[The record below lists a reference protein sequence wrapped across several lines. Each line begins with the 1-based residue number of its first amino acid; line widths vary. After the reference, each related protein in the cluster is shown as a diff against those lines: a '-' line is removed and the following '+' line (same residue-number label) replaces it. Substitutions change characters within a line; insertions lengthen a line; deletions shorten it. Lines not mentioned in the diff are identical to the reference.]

1 MGLPIVGQRF
11 RPPASELLN
20 MLPGGHD
27 IDLEAEPT
35 NAYDP
40 NAVKVVIP
48 FSEFAQAALDEIA
61 KDGEQENWQAL
72 IFPFH
77 VGYVPKELAKM
88 LVESGEFPTK
98 GYLAFDMQGRPT
110 FEPNPAEESPLGDKP
125 DFSKELDDEIPF

>member
-1 MGLPIVGQRF
+1 
-11 RPPASELLN
+11 
-20 MLPGGHD
+20 MLPGGHA
-27 IDLEAEPT
+27 IELEAEPT

-61 KDGEQENWQAL
+61 KEPQEGWQAL
-72 IFPFH
+72 TFPFH

-88 LVESGEFPTK
+88 LVESGEFETK

-110 FEPNPAEESPLGDKP
+110 FEPQVEKTESPGVEADPTKTP